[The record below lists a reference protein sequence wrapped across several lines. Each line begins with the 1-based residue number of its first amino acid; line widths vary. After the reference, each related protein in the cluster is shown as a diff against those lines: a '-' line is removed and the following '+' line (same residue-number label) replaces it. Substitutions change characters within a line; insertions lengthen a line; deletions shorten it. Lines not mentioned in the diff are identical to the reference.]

1 MIGKVFR
8 IFHEK
13 GGILKAL
20 GLWEWFESLNPKEQ
34 KLIKHYF
41 SLKSIKEL
49 KFPFRAKHF
58 DSGEV
63 DTFGYTRAKF
73 LGSIAQRALLERD
86 YQAAKWLYTKAL
98 ELSETPLEKHLILND
113 LVLLAQKLKD
123 FDLIESYAL
132 SHVNLFLESGKEILK
147 DGQKIQLNSLEVIV
161 YLLERKGEV
170 KKALEIMEK
179 LRDIGVEHPFYNEV
193 RARLESKLEVN

>member
-1 MIGKVFR
+1 MIGRVFR

-49 KFPFRAKHF
+49 RFPFRAKHF

-63 DTFGYTRAKF
+63 STFGYTKATF

-86 YQAAKWLYTKAL
+86 YTGAKWIYTKAL
-98 ELSETPLEKHLILND
+98 ELCETPMEKHMILND

-123 FDLIESYAL
+123 FELIEYYATE
-132 SHVNLFLESGKEILK
+132 HINLLLENINSILK
-147 DGQKIQLNSLEVIV
+147 EGQKLQPNSLEVIV
-161 YLLERKGEV
+161 YLLEKKGEI
-170 KKALEIMEK
+170 KKALEIMQK
-179 LRDIGVEHPFYNEV
+179 LKEIGIEHPFYNEV
-193 RARLESKLEVN
+193 KTRLESKLATN